1 MQIPVLCN
9 YVCEQDCCWMGGGGQ
24 LMARDRDGYN
34 YHGSKGVFELFLLFD
49 KCNGQGFYNSLTTP
63 QRDYVGLARRFNSYH
78 HHHPLHT
85 NNFELFISLL
95 QNCWN
100 TYNKNESFLV
110 ARFVRSMEGICFSAA
125 AAAAAAQPH
134 NGRMDKWSSHHMC
147 RGSLPG
153 NPSSHLNANVCG
165 LIIII
170 VVMNI
175 MICL

>member
-1 MQIPVLCN
+1 MEAKGFLN
-9 YVCEQDCCWMGGGGQ
+9 YFYYSTNVTGRDFITPLQ
-24 LMARDRDGYN
+24 L
-34 YHGSKGVFELFLLFD
+34 
-49 KCNGQGFYNSLTTP
+49 TP
-63 QRDYVGLARRFNSYH
+63 QRDYVGLTHRYNSYH
-78 HHHPLHT
+78 HYHPLQT

-125 AAAAAAQPH
+125 AAAAAQPH

-153 NPSSHLNANVCG
+153 SPSSHLNANVCG